1 MSTPL
6 TKRKPS
12 DTQALQRLADLALE
26 SPDLAHLVQLLTRE
40 LPDTMGLARVTLL
53 LWDRKLES
61 FETVA
66 GGETLGQGARPG
78 EGNVP
83 APEARYFIS
92 EGTLLET
99 PGGKGEGVLLP
110 LLARSGLVG
119 MLMLDPGRARKKPPF
134 SSAEVRLLS
143 LLASRSALAMENHV
157 YQRELIES
165 ERMAALGVMTSML
178 AHDFRGPM
186 TVIRGYA
193 ETIQNGVYTD
203 EEARERARVI
213 VEMVD
218 RMERMTVETLDF
230 ARGAGRLARRTME
243 LPALLEELARGI
255 EQEFPR
261 LRVERLF
268 APCDGIAAAVDLDKL
283 RRVVGNIAANA
294 RDAMGGQGRL
304 QMVADVGEGPGER
317 AARLVLE
324 IADEGPGVPPEIRE
338 RLFEPFVSRGK
349 KGGTGLGLAVARRF
363 VEDHGGSLDL
373 LEEGPGARFRI
384 VLPLK
389 DAHVPAAESKQA
401 DVS

>member
-12 DTQALQRLADLALE
+12 DTQALQRLADQALE
-26 SPDLAHLVQLLTRE
+26 SPDLAHLIQLLTRE
-40 LPDTMGLARVTLL
+40 LPQTMGLARVTLL

-66 GGETLGQGARPG
+66 GGETPGHAKPG
-78 EGNVP
+78 EVNVP

-119 MLMLDPGRARKKPPF
+119 MLMLDPGRGRKKPPF
-134 SSAEVRLLS
+134 TAAEVRLLS
-143 LLASRSALAMENHV
+143 LLASRSALAMENHI

-193 ETIQNGVYTD
+193 ETIQNGVYTP
-203 EEARERARVI
+203 EEARERASVI

-230 ARGAGRLARRTME
+230 ARGAGRLARRSIE

-255 EQEFPR
+255 EQESPR

-268 APCDGIAAAVDLDKL
+268 APCEGMVAAVDLDKL
-283 RRVVGNIAANA
+283 RRVLGNIAANA

-304 QMVADVGEGPGER
+304 QFVAEVGEGPGER
-317 AARLVLE
+317 APRLVLE
-324 IADEGPGVPPEIRE
+324 LADDGPGVPPEIRE
-338 RLFEPFVSRGK
+338 RLFEPFISRGK

-363 VEDHGGSLDL
+363 VEDHGGSLEL

-389 DAHVPAAESKQA
+389 DVPVPAAEAKQA
-401 DVS
+401 DLP

>member
-1 MSTPL
+1 
-6 TKRKPS
+6 
-12 DTQALQRLADLALE
+12 
-26 SPDLAHLVQLLTRE
+26 
-40 LPDTMGLARVTLL
+40 MGLAQVTLL

-66 GGETLGQGARPG
+66 GGETLGRGVKPG

-119 MLMLDPGRARKKPPF
+119 MLMLDPGPGRKKPPF

-193 ETIQNGVYTD
+193 ETIENGVYTP

-230 ARGAGRLARRTME
+230 ARGAGRLARRSMD

-268 APCDGIAAAVDLDKL
+268 APCDGVVAAVDLDKL

-294 RDAMGGQGRL
+294 HDAMGGSGRL
-304 QMVADVGEGPGER
+304 QMMSEVGEGPGER
-317 AARLVLE
+317 GPRLLLE
-324 IADEGPGVPPEIRE
+324 LADDGPGVPQEIRE

-384 VLPLK
+384 ALPLK
-389 DAHVPAAESKQA
+389 DAQVPAVESKQA
-401 DVS
+401 ETP